1 MTALDFKQFHD
12 RLDNVLDHIV
22 KDNETVVVTRQN
34 NKNVVVMS
42 LDAYNEL
49 MEDIYDASAAEEAY
63 EEYVND
69 GKKSRPISELWK
81 NLDL

>member
-12 RLDNVLDHIV
+12 RLDKVLDHIV